1 MENKEEAKFEAGRT
15 KRVTFHLKDKTTI
28 TFDIP
33 DEYQHFEPE
42 YAMILKLLDK
52 VEELEKEN
60 SEIKMRLS
68 RDYTNILNQ
77 MHNRINR
84 LNSDFDARLRSRGM

>member
-1 MENKEEAKFEAGRT
+1 MESKSEAKFEAGGN
-15 KRVTFHLKDKTTI
+15 KRVNFHLRDKTVR

-33 DEYQHFEPE
+33 DEYRHFEPE

-52 VEELEKEN
+52 VEELEEEN
-60 SEIKMRLS
+60 LEIKMRLS
-68 RDYTNILNQ
+68 RNYTDILNQ

-84 LNSDFDARLRSRGM
+84 LNNDFDARLRNRGM

>member
-1 MENKEEAKFEAGRT
+1 MENKDRMNFETHKT
-15 KRVTFHLKDKTTI
+15 KKVSFHLEDGTTL
-28 TFDIP
+28 TFNIP
-33 DEYQHFEPE
+33 DGYRHFEPE

-52 VEELEKEN
+52 VEELEEEN

-84 LNSDFDARLRSRGM
+84 LENDFDARLRNRGM